1 VGCDKNSASKSFG
14 EAYQLLT
21 IKRTPQINIQ
31 PRKILIVDDDA
42 KNCELLRMML
52 QAEDYEVR
60 IVSSGEAALASIE
73 LILPDLILL
82 DVMMP
87 GMNGNKV
94 VGILKHNPK
103 TQSIPV
109 IMVSALI
116 SRDAKMAA
124 FTLGA
129 EEFVS
134 KPVDRAELLLRVRN
148 MLRLKDYN
156 DLLSNY
162 NKTLQAEVQERTSE
176 LENAYQETILTMVR
190 AAEYKDEDTG
200 RHVQRISYYAAM
212 LGKLL
217 GLDEK
222 MVLTLKVASPMH
234 DIGKIG
240 IPDNILFK
248 TTPFTPE
255 EWTTMQTHSA
265 LGAKILENGTS
276 PYTKMGAEIA
286 LNHHEKWDGSGYPN
300 GLSGKAIPLSARIM
314 SLCDVYDALR
324 SKRPYKPAFSHEKT
338 LKIILEG
345 DGRTQPEHFDPAV
358 LAAFASHPEHFD
370 KIYENYKNA

>member
-1 VGCDKNSASKSFG
+1 MMKTQTK
-14 EAYQLLT
+14 
-21 IKRTPQINIQ
+21 
-31 PRKILIVDDDA
+31 KILIVDDEA
-42 KNCELLRMML
+42 KNRELLEMML
-52 QAEDYEVR
+52 KAEDYDLTSVN
-60 IVSSGEAALASIE
+60 SGEEALASVE

-87 GMNGNKV
+87 GMNGNKL

-103 TQSIPV
+103 TKAIPV
-109 IMVSALI
+109 IMVTSLN

-124 FTLGA
+124 FNLGA

-134 KPVDRAELLLRVRN
+134 KPVDRAQLLLRVRN
-148 MLRLKDYN
+148 MLRLKDYS
-156 DLLSNY
+156 DLLSDY
-162 NKTLQAEVQERTSE
+162 NKTLQAEVEERTSE
-176 LENAYQETILTMVR
+176 LESAYQETILTMVR

-200 RHVQRISYYAAM
+200 AHVQRISYYAAM

-217 GLDEK
+217 GLDK
-222 MVLTLKVASPMH
+222 RTVLALKVASPMH

-240 IPDNILFK
+240 IPDYILFK

-255 EWTTMQTHSA
+255 EWTIMQTHSA
-265 LGAKILENGTS
+265 LGADILDNGTS

-300 GLSGKAIPLSARIM
+300 GISGESIPLSARIM

-324 SKRPYKPAFSHEKT
+324 SKRPYKPAFSHEKAV
-338 LKIILEG
+338 KIILEG
-345 DGRTQPEHFDPAV
+345 DGRTQPKHFDPSV
-358 LAAFASHPEHFD
+358 LAAFAAHPEHFD
-370 KIYENYKNA
+370 AIYAGHKDD